1 MTTVLVEKVDLR
13 RLYYL
18 QQIIDEN
25 PQKCLDEWFHK
36 CKSKQDKE
44 TELKKVKKYLR
55 VMIQNQGEA
64 TIQYHHAQNSKKYGR
79 LFAYPSVQSLKGLI
93 RGFLFYNHTDLDF
106 RNAHPK
112 ILEFLCKKHSI
123 VCPNL
128 SYYNANRDDILSKAT
143 DKDALKVEFLKSV
156 NSDFKR
162 TLEDPFLKNFD
173 KEMKEIQQHLTSLDC
188 YKDIVSCV
196 PADRKSNK
204 NGSAINHILC
214 DYEAKLLEDMIQ
226 VIFES
231 GFTPAVRMFDGCMV
245 EGIFNATPLIKSIEN
260 HINSKYDALN
270 IQVVPKPHD
279 TTIELPED
287 YEIPTAPAD
296 DVQCNTVVYPSF
308 EEMAEEFEKTH
319 AKIIA
324 KSMFIHETEE
334 TIVFMTADKLRV
346 SFSHLLCTE
355 VSYDKEGNPSYVD
368 QNFIKKWM
376 INNPSMRLYDDVG
389 MYPPPLT
396 CPDNIYNLWRPFRG
410 EEITEYVEMQDEL
423 EFMLNH
429 IRVLCNNEDAVYEY
443 FVRWIAQMIQSP
455 AQKSTCITMI
465 SKQGAGKGTLMK
477 LLECMMGEK
486 KVMETTNPAKDVWG
500 NHNSLMV
507 DSFFVNLN
515 EVSQKDSYE
524 AEGRIKG
531 LITDINLT
539 INPKGKD
546 QFVMKSY
553 HRWFVTT
560 NHEDGAMKTS
570 HDDRRNLIIR
580 SSDDL
585 IKNEE
590 YFNRI
595 YGLLRNDNF
604 IATCY
609 QYFKTLDLSD
619 FSVRDIPITE
629 YQKDLQELSVSPLEL
644 FLQHIVE
651 RNTYED
657 EYCRYAAGLFDEYIN
672 FCKSRRFDYVE
683 NVKKFAIKLKRLNV
697 EGFRAHRYTTGVMYY
712 FDIEKMKTHFKM
724 ADLQEIP
731 DGDSE
736 SD

>member
-1 MTTVLVEKVDLR
+1 
-13 RLYYL
+13 
-18 QQIIDEN
+18 
-25 PQKCLDEWFHK
+25 
-36 CKSKQDKE
+36 
-44 TELKKVKKYLR
+44 
-55 VMIQNQGEA
+55 
-64 TIQYHHAQNSKKYGR
+64 
-79 LFAYPSVQSLKGLI
+79 
-93 RGFLFYNHTDLDF
+93 
-106 RNAHPK
+106 
-112 ILEFLCKKHSI
+112 
-123 VCPNL
+123 
-128 SYYNANRDDILSKAT
+128 
-143 DKDALKVEFLKSV
+143 
-156 NSDFKR
+156 
-162 TLEDPFLKNFD
+162 
-173 KEMKEIQQHLTSLDC
+173 
-188 YKDIVSCV
+188 
-196 PADRKSNK
+196 
-204 NGSAINHILC
+204 
-214 DYEAKLLEDMIQ
+214 
-226 VIFES
+226 
-231 GFTPAVRMFDGCMV
+231 
-245 EGIFNATPLIKSIEN
+245 
-260 HINSKYDALN
+260 
-270 IQVVPKPHD
+270 
-279 TTIELPED
+279 
-287 YEIPTAPAD
+287 
-296 DVQCNTVVYPSF
+296 
-308 EEMAEEFEKTH
+308 MAE
-319 AKIIA
+319 
-324 KSMFIHETEE
+324 
-334 TIVFMTADKLRV
+334 
-346 SFSHLLCTE
+346 
-355 VSYDKEGNPSYVD
+355 
-368 QNFIKKWM
+368 NFPK
-376 INNPSMRLYDDVG
+376 
-389 MYPPPLT
+389 
-396 CPDNIYNLWRPFRG
+396 
-410 EEITEYVEMQDEL
+410 
-423 EFMLNH
+423 
-429 IRVLCNNEDAVYEY
+429 CNKCDNEDAVYEY

-651 RNTYED
+651 RNTYEV